1 MLRVPGVQTDCI
13 ANRHAGYRRQRHPG
27 VQRLLEQPSAGP
39 RLGGAQMRTLP
50 VTIYY
55 FHRDTHVDWRGINA
69 AAILVTL
76 PVVISTLLVQRY
88 FERGITLG
96 STKG

>member
-1 MLRVPGVQTDCI
+1 
-13 ANRHAGYRRQRHPG
+13 
-27 VQRLLEQPSAGP
+27 
-39 RLGGAQMRTLP
+39 MRTLP

-55 FHRDTHVDWRGINA
+55 FHRDTHVDWGGINA